1 MISPQ
6 SIAIATASCNMQG
19 KDGEIM
25 LSAIPYALMYIVLG
39 GLMVFLGG

>member
-1 MISPQ
+1 
-6 SIAIATASCNMQG
+6 MQG

-39 GLMVFLGG
+39 GLMVFLGR